1 MVKYTLRKFF
11 RKGVG
16 YLKNIFYLW
25 FMDQCR
31 ELEDQIIDLRFA
43 LKESKD
49 KELIYLDI
57 LNNIDSSLI
66 DLFKREKENERLNFN
81 ETIDYRDCLVGLQKS
96 LREYKRVYNVN
107 F

>member
-16 YLKNIFYLW
+16 YLKNLFYLW

-43 LKESKD
+43 LKESRD

-66 DLFKREKENERLNFN
+66 DLFEREKENEMLYIIEDIN
-81 ETIDYRDCLVGLQKS
+81 YRDCLIGLQKS

>member
-1 MVKYTLRKFF
+1 
-11 RKGVG
+11 
-16 YLKNIFYLW
+16 
-25 FMDQCR
+25 MDQCR

-43 LKESKD
+43 LKESRD

-66 DLFKREKENERLNFN
+66 DLFEREKENEMLYIIEDIN
-81 ETIDYRDCLVGLQKS
+81 YRDCLVGLQKS

>member
-16 YLKNIFYLW
+16 YLKNLFYLW

-31 ELEDQIIDLRFA
+31 ELEDQIIDLRFT
-43 LKESKD
+43 LKESRD

-57 LNNIDSSLI
+57 LNNIQTGLD
-66 DLFKREKENERLNFN
+66 DLFQREHENERFHFDEN
-81 ETIDYRDCLVGLQKS
+81 IDYREALINLNKS
-96 LREYKRVYNVN
+96 LQEYKRVYRVN

>member
-11 RKGVG
+11 RKVVG
-16 YLKNIFYLW
+16 YLKNLFYLW

-43 LKESKD
+43 LKESRD

-66 DLFKREKENERLNFN
+66 DLFEREKENEMLYIIEDIN
-81 ETIDYRDCLVGLQKS
+81 YRDCLIGLQKS